1 MSAQE
6 LFIVFAIPIVLGVIF
21 AFSFTVEPRRL
32 INGVL
37 FNFFAVTFL
46 VALAIAILRSGN
58 FLLISVTGVL
68 FLIIILIVALLFALH
83 LFWLLW
89 NAILVWRREGH
100 SLSNMLTLYIAI
112 GLLLIE
118 IAASFGRRFIP
129 DPLYF
134 SLAIF
139 FGLGGFYVLLTLYNF
154 LTVLILYNFR
164 PQPHNRTFLIVL
176 GAGLLH
182 GDQVSPL
189 LASRIDAAIKFY
201 RKQIKRGRPAPR
213 IIFSGGKGSDEAIS
227 EAMAMQRYALGK
239 GIPEGDTLLE
249 DQSTTTLE
257 NMQFSK
263 RLITQEIGESPYK
276 ASFFTNNYHLFRA
289 GIFARM
295 AGIAANGVGGATS
308 FYFLPNAVIREY
320 LALVVLYKRRHA
332 VAFGLI
338 VLIAIAEFL
347 RVWHLG

>member
-6 LFIVFAIPIVLGVIF
+6 TLFVFTIPLLLGIIFAI
-21 AFSFTVEPRRL
+21 SFTIEPRRL
-32 INGVL
+32 LNGWL
-37 FNFFAVTFL
+37 FNLFAVAFL
-46 VALAIAILRSGN
+46 IALAAAILKSGN
-58 FLLISVTGVL
+58 LLLISVTGTL
-68 FLIIILIVALLFALH
+68 FVITVLIVLLLFALH

-112 GLLLIE
+112 GLLLLE

-129 DPLYF
+129 EPLYVA
-134 SLAIF
+134 LAVF
-139 FGLGGFYVLLTLYNF
+139 FGLGGLYVLLTLYNF
-154 LTVLILYNFR
+154 LTALILYNLR

-189 LASRIDAAIKFY
+189 LASRIDTAIKFY
-201 RKQIKRGRPAPR
+201 HKQLKKGRPAPK
-213 IIFSGGKGSDEAIS
+213 IIFSGGKGADEAIS
-227 EAMAMQRYALGK
+227 EALAMQRYALGK
-239 GIPEGDTLLE
+239 GIPEADTLLE

-257 NMQFSK
+257 NMRFSK
-263 RLITQEIGESPYK
+263 RLIIQEIGEAPYK
-276 ASFFTNNYHLFRA
+276 ASFFTNNYHLLRA

-295 AGIAANGVGGATS
+295 ADIAANGVGGNTS

-332 VAFGLI
+332 VAFGVI
-338 VLIAIAEFL
+338 VLIA
-347 RVWHLG
+347 LGRFIRAWQLG